1 MTVGTKEAIYIIFRY
16 IGVLYLNLLC
26 LQMIL
31 QSNSVWVI
39 IIIIIIIII
48 ISNELRHNMYLY
60 EKFLLLE
67 SLE

>member
-1 MTVGTKEAIYIIFRY
+1 
-16 IGVLYLNLLC
+16 
-26 LQMIL
+26 MIL

-39 IIIIIIIII
+39 IIIIIIVIIIIIIIII